1 MKYELIIIIVFCS
14 WLFLMSFIAFVLYG
28 KDKKLAMKNQIRI
41 KEKTL
46 LGVTALGGAVGA
58 LIGRILFRHKT
69 DKKYFSLTIYFSL
82 IVELA
87 TLGIMLYF
95 GLR

>member
-1 MKYELIIIIVFCS
+1 M
-14 WLFLMSFIAFVLYG
+14 
-28 KDKKLAMKNQIRI
+28 I

-95 GLR
+95 GLG